1 MGSLPAAPTTKWV
14 LSLYKHLFRIVI
26 LTTERRKDLKNNQ
39 SVQSERLKRE
49 RILAKNLQIE
59 YNLINLPRQ
68 ALSLGE
74 YAGEVPAPVNL
85 VDPEGRKIYF
95 AKGVPEWFKERY
107 YATIEY
113 MKETGTYD
121 LVFRTLEEDD
131 NFVVYIDYIETIN
144 KENRI
149 GYSPPKNR
157 IYWNPNAFI
166 KNTNGTYT
174 FPATILAHE
183 GVHAL
188 QDMTFEDNYDIFIG
202 LHNTKDPEYDNL
214 LEKEVIKNYEW
225 SIARMHG
232 DIEENQVTWK
242 SPVCVTPEAQ
252 VPLTLES
259 MFRMTPIKS

>member
-1 MGSLPAAPTTKWV
+1 MNSAWV
-14 LSLYKHLFRIVI
+14 AIRQGCQKFYHLS
-26 LTTERRKDLKNNQ
+26 
-39 SVQSERLKRE
+39 
-49 RILAKNLQIE
+49 
-59 YNLINLPRQ
+59 P
-68 ALSLGE
+68 
-74 YAGEVPAPVNL
+74 YAYCAGDPVNL

-121 LVFRTLEEDD
+121 LVFRKLEEDD

-202 LHNTKDPEYDNL
+202 LRNTKDPEYDNL

-232 DIEENQVTWK
+232 DIEENQVTRTNHSGIPYIFPIASINPLLETNK
-242 SPVCVTPEAQ
+242 IPERNREDFNILLNIVRWDSVLKYYSTQ
-252 VPLTLES
+252 S
-259 MFRMTPIKS
+259 SR